1 MKKNTININKEVLTM
16 KKLITII
23 RKYKK
28 EYDNATTDIRK
39 HWMCDGA
46 AERICDYWEDH
57 PDINSLELRK
67 QIAADLN
74 WPALAE
80 FHF

>member
-1 MKKNTININKEVLTM
+1 M
-16 KKLITII
+16 KKLIKTI
-23 RKYKK
+23 RKYKE
-28 EYDNATTDIRK
+28 EYDKATNNSRK

-46 AERICDYWEDH
+46 AERICDYCEDH
-57 PDINSLELRK
+57 PDVNGIELRN

-74 WPALAE
+74 WTALAE